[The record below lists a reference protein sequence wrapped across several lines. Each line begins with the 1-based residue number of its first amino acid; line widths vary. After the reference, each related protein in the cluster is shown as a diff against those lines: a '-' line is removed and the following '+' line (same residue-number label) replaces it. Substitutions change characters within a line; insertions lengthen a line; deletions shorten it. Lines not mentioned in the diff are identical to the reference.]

1 MKSISIIILAL
12 LLACNFANAQDTV
25 YMYKSGFVVGKRAA
39 SAIDSIVFYKSA
51 KAQTL
56 SIGEVFMGGIVAYIL
71 QPGDPGYIASET
83 HGLIAA
89 PADQKMEGIQWWNGS
104 NVATLLT
111 GSAIGSGLS
120 NTNAIIT
127 AQGPVATNYAAGLAH
142 EYSGGGYTDWFL
154 PSKDELNKLYLN
166 KTAIGGFG
174 DFYYWSSTKEGNGG
188 DVWYQY
194 FPAGTQSYQYAFST
208 LHVRAIRAF

>member
-1 MKSISIIILAL
+1 MKSISITILVL
-12 LLACNFANAQDTV
+12 FLACNFANAQDTV

-89 PADQKMEGIQWWNGS
+89 PADQGSGGIQWWNGS
-104 NVATLLT
+104 NVATNALAT
-111 GSAIGSGLS
+111 AIGSGLS
-120 NTNAIIT
+120 NTNAIIA
-127 AQGPVATNYAAGLAH
+127 AQGPVATDYAAGLARA
-142 EYSGGGYTDWFL
+142 YAGGGYTDWFL

-166 KTAIGGFG
+166 KAAIGGFG
-174 DFYYWSSTKEGNGG
+174 DFYYWTSTKEGNGL
-188 DVWYQY
+188 DVWYQH
-194 FPAGTQSYQYAFST
+194 FITGTQAYNYSHST
-208 LHVRAIRAF
+208 LHVRAIRVF